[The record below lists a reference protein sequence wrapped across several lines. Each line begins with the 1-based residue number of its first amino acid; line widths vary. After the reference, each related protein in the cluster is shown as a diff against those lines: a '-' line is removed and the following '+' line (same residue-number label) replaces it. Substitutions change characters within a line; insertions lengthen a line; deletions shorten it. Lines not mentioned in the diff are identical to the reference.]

1 MQKLLRQLA
10 EDSISDIEDT
20 DGDGQNIGLQNLSLE
35 VFRQDLIDYFEQYKG
50 LFRTMPCG
58 AFSGFCNV
66 PTLFTDMPE
75 SLVAVLGYP
84 HREHKK
90 DSYKHVYLMCQPANG
105 EIIQTNANNALPT
118 SKLTSVMHLT
128 TPTICASYT

>member
-1 MQKLLRQLA
+1 
-10 EDSISDIEDT
+10 
-20 DGDGQNIGLQNLSLE
+20 
-35 VFRQDLIDYFEQYKG
+35 
-50 LFRTMPCG
+50 MPCG

-84 HREHKK
+84 HREYKK